1 MKDNDIGIEIYV
13 FFLVSNAVIFVKLK
27 LRMYC
32 IDRAGVP
39 ETNDAHAIHC
49 LYN

>member
-1 MKDNDIGIEIYV
+1 MLYIDMFNV
-13 FFLVSNAVIFVKLK
+13 MLNVS

-39 ETNDAHAIHC
+39 ETHDAHSFHC
-49 LYN
+49 LYD